1 MSEEFNQDEEIRERR
16 KRRMAEMRRNKEKQL
31 RRRQYLQ
38 KLLPVIGSA
47 LLLVIVITVM
57 IGKMAGN
64 KDRADQESALNREQ
78 DKIEGIDQNTNQD
91 TMTDMEK
98 DVDQDIGMNAE
109 QYAETDVDTGKEQ
122 AETGFAEKFIEK
134 GKEEDRVL
142 TEKNGKAGGETE
154 TAEETS
160 ILTSAVLQ
168 PKEQAVI
175 PSAKETAST
184 LFLGDEIISS
194 YAVLIDLDKD
204 EIVAQKLA
212 KQRINPASM
221 TKVLT
226 VLVAAEHVTDLE
238 DTFTMTIDI
247 TDYSYVNDCSSVG
260 FLVDEV
266 ITVEDLFYGTVLPS
280 GGDAAVGLATYV
292 AGSQEEFVKLMNDKL
307 EELGLSETA
316 HVTNC
321 VGLYDED
328 HYCTVYDMAMIMEAA
343 IENELCRKVL
353 SEHTYTTSATAQH
366 PEGIQISNWFLRKIE
381 DKDTGGVVMCGK
393 TGYVVQSGNCA
404 VSYGIA
410 DSGKEFIC
418 VTADATSGWRCIYD
432 HVALYKQ
439 FAES

>member
-1 MSEEFNQDEEIRERR
+1 MSEQFEQEKEIRERR
-16 KRRMAEMRRNKEKQL
+16 RQRIAEMQRNKERQL
-31 RRRQYLQ
+31 RRRKYLK
-38 KLLPVIGSA
+38 KLLPVMGSA
-47 LLLVIVITVM
+47 VLVVIMITVI
-57 IGKMAGN
+57 IGKMTGN
-64 KDRADQESALNREQ
+64 RDHAEQEIAQNIVQEEEPGSSSDSEQ
-78 DKIEGIDQNTNQD
+78 DKESDIEQDREQGGEQNKDQERAQD
-91 TMTDMEK
+91 T
-98 DVDQDIGMNAE
+98 E
-109 QYAETDVDTGKEQ
+109 Q
-122 AETGFAEKFIEK
+122 
-134 GKEEDRVL
+134 
-142 TEKNGKAGGETE
+142 
-154 TAEETS
+154 TS
-160 ILTSAVLQ
+160 IPVSAASLQ
-168 PKEQAVI
+168 EKQTVI
-175 PSAKETAST
+175 PSAKATDST
-184 LFLGDEIISS
+184 ILLGDEIISS
-194 YAVLIDLDKD
+194 YALLIDLDKD

-226 VLVAAEHVTDLE
+226 VLVAAEHVTDLQ

-260 FLVDEV
+260 FQVDEV
-266 ITVEDLFYGTVLPS
+266 ITVEDLFYGTILPS

-292 AGSQEEFVKLMNDKL
+292 AGSQENFVNLMNDKL

-343 IENELCRKVL
+343 INNELCRKVL
-353 SEHTYTTSATAQH
+353 AEHTYTTSKTGQH
-366 PEGIQISNWFLRKIE
+366 PEGIEISNWFLRKIE
-381 DKDTGGVVMCGK
+381 DKDTGGVIMCGK

>member
-1 MSEEFNQDEEIRERR
+1 MSEQFEQEEEIRERR
-16 KRRMAEMRRNKEKQL
+16 RQRIAEMQRNKERQL
-31 RRRQYLQ
+31 RRRKYLK
-38 KLLPVIGSA
+38 KLLPVMGSA
-47 LLLVIVITVM
+47 VLVVIMITVI
-57 IGKMAGN
+57 IGKMTGN
-64 KDRADQESALNREQ
+64 RDHAEQEIAQKIVQDEEPGSSSDSEQDKESDREQ
-78 DKIEGIDQNTNQD
+78 DIEQGGEQNKDQDREQD
-91 TMTDMEK
+91 TE
-98 DVDQDIGMNAE
+98 QNIGTNAE
-109 QYAETDVDTGKEQ
+109 Q
-122 AETGFAEKFIEK
+122 
-134 GKEEDRVL
+134 
-142 TEKNGKAGGETE
+142 
-154 TAEETS
+154 TS
-160 ILTSAVLQ
+160 IPVSAASQ
-168 PKEQAVI
+168 QEKQTVI
-175 PSAKETAST
+175 PSAKATDST
-184 LFLGDEIISS
+184 ILLGDEIISS
-194 YAVLIDLDKD
+194 YALLIDLDKD

-226 VLVAAEHVTDLE
+226 VLVAAEHVTDLQ

-260 FLVDEV
+260 FQVDEV
-266 ITVEDLFYGTVLPS
+266 ITVEDLFYGTILPS

-292 AGSQEEFVKLMNDKL
+292 AGSQENFVKLMNDKL

-343 IENELCRKVL
+343 IDNELCRKVL
-353 SEHTYTTSATAQH
+353 SEHTYTTSKTGQH
-366 PEGIQISNWFLRKIE
+366 PEGIEISNWFLRKIE
-381 DKDTGGVVMCGK
+381 DKDTGGVIMCGK

-404 VSYGIA
+404 VSYGVA